1 MSREY
6 DFFWLSHLW
15 QIPAG
20 KLWKCMDLC
29 ETPGDLQTIDASALG
44 GYLTKRECGY
54 IEALQQRTDLPDRW
68 NRYQAAGYH
77 FLPAGSSEYPERLAE
92 LPDPPLGLYYQGTF
106 SPNACLIAMVGS
118 RTATAYGCELAY
130 QIAQKLA
137 LNGVGIVSGLAAG
150 IDGAGHRGCL
160 DGSGYTIGVLG
171 SGLETVYP
179 KEHYK
184 LYERIRRQ
192 GCLLSEYPP
201 DLAPRPPLFP
211 RRNRIISG
219 LAQFVLV
226 VEAREKSGS
235 LITADLALEQGRDV
249 GAVPG
254 RPCDPVSTGCNQ
266 LIQQGAKCILN
277 AEDVLAELMDS
288 AGLQQ
293 IRGGKTLVNPDLGL
307 APKEKM
313 VYSCLRLEPKFID
326 DILCQLPFPVWEG
339 IQLLTELEVKGMIK
353 QNPHHYYYRT
363 E

>member
-1 MSREY
+1 MSKEY
-6 DFFWLSHLW
+6 DYFWLSHLW
-15 QIPAG
+15 QIPTR
-20 KLWKCMDLC
+20 KLWQCLRLC
-29 ETPGDLQTIDASALG
+29 EDPEELQTIEVSALG

-54 IEALQQRTDLPDRW
+54 IESLRQRPDLPERW
-68 NRYQAAGYH
+68 KRFQTAGYR
-77 FLPAGSSEYPERLAE
+77 FVSIDCPEYPEKLAE
-92 LPDPPLGLYYQGTF
+92 LSDPPLGLYYQGELLLNR
-106 SPNACLIAMVGS
+106 PLVAIVGS
-118 RTATAYGCELAY
+118 RTATTYGCELAY
-130 QIAQKLA
+130 QIARKLA
-137 LNGVGIVSGLAAG
+137 VNGMGIISGLAAG

-160 DGSGYTIGVLG
+160 DGNGYTIGVLG

-179 KEHYK
+179 KEHFR
-184 LYERIRRQ
+184 LYETIRQR

-201 DLAPRPPLFP
+201 DLTPRPPLFP

-219 LAQFVLV
+219 LSDFVLV

-254 RPCDPVSTGCNQ
+254 RPCDPVSTGCNR
-266 LIQQGAKCILN
+266 LIQQGATCILS

-288 AGLQQ
+288 TRFRQ
-293 IRGGKTLVNPDLGL
+293 IMGGEASVNLDLGL